1 MKPEI
6 SIEFF
11 PPTTAEGA
19 AKLDLTRARLAALK
33 PAFFSVTYGAGG
45 SSCARTVQIASK
57 SNIFRE
63 EKS

>member
-19 AKLDLTRARLAALK
+19 DK
-33 PAFFSVTYGAGG
+33 PAKTTKTAK
-45 SSCARTVQIASK
+45 RTPT
-57 SNIFRE
+57 E
-63 EKS
+63 EPS